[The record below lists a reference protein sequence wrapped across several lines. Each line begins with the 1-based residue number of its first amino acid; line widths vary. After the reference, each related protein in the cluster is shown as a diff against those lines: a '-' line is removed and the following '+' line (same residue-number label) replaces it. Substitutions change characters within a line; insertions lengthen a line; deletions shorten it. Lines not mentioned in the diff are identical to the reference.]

1 MAKEIVKKGSSLF
14 EQIKQIDENG
24 NEFWYA
30 RQLAKVLEYADFRNF
45 TGVIKKAKDACANSG
60 QEVSDHLVDA
70 NEVVSV
76 GSGATHSYPSFKLSR
91 YFCYLIVQNAD
102 PSKEVVALGQTYFAV
117 QTRLQEIQGLEAYQK
132 LSTEDEKRLFLR
144 TEMAKHNTQ
153 LAAAAKDAGV
163 IAPLDY
169 AIFQNHGYKGLYG
182 GLDAKGIHQKKG
194 LKKSQQILDHM
205 GSTELAANLFRA
217 TQTEEKLKREQ
228 IKGKQKA
235 NQTHFEVGKKVR
247 KTIQELGGTMPEN
260 LPPTESIKKLEKKSQ
275 NLDALDLPDEQ
286 DLKNQANQHNPKNHG
301 ADNLNTI

>member
-1 MAKEIVKKGSSLF
+1 MSKEIIKQGNSLF

-30 RQLAKVLEYADFRNF
+30 RQLAKVLEYTDFRNF
-45 TGVIKKAKDACANSG
+45 TGVIKKAKEACVNSG
-60 QEVSDHLVDA
+60 QEVSNHSVEA
-70 NEVVSV
+70 NEMVSI
-76 GSGATHSYPSFKLSR
+76 GSGAEREMPSFKFSR

-102 PSKEVVALGQTYFAV
+102 PSKEVVAFGQTYFAV
-117 QTRLQEIQGLEAYQK
+117 QTRIQEIQGLEAYQQ
-132 LSTEDEKRLFLR
+132 LSTEEEKRLFLR
-144 TEMAKHNTQ
+144 NEMAKHNTQ

-182 GLDAKGIHQKKG
+182 GLDAKGIKQKKG

-217 TQTEEKLKREQ
+217 TQTEEKLIREQ

-235 NQTHFEVGKKVR
+235 NQTHYEVGKKVR

-260 LPPTESIKKLEKKSQ
+260 LPPTESIKKLE
-275 NLDALDLPDEQ
+275 
-286 DLKNQANQHNPKNHG
+286 
-301 ADNLNTI
+301 